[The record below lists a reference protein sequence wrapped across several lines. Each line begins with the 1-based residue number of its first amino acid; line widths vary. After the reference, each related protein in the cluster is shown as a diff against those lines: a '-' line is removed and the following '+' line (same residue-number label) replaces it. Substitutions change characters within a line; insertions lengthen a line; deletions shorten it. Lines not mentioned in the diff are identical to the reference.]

1 MTSNFSRR
9 FFLGG
14 SAAVA
19 GVIASASVVPIGR
32 AATMPLAVGASA
44 ASMALPDFGPR
55 PGVAKLNA
63 NENPFGPSK
72 AALAAI
78 EAASRQ
84 GAYYV
89 GDSVTR
95 LKAMIA
101 ERNGVDPAL
110 VSLSAGSSGVLTYI
124 AVAASKQGSILGP
137 DLFWDTTVR
146 KALEQGGE
154 MVQTP
159 ATADMAIDLD
169 ALYAK
174 IDGSISMVQVT
185 NPNNP
190 TGLVLEPEAL
200 RAFCRKASSKTMVL
214 VDEAYNELTDD
225 PEKNS
230 MVDLVREGRN
240 VAVART
246 FSKIY
251 GLAGMRIGYMIAPP
265 AITADI
271 NRYGL
276 GDYAMNQAGV
286 AAAIASFDDFGF
298 LAHSKAKI
306 VEGREMVISAT
317 REMGLQSLPSGT
329 NFVFVNLGKLDAEAF
344 RQKMAQ
350 RNVLIRGIYG
360 DYKTWSRVSMGK
372 IEDIERYVAALP
384 AVLDEMKA

>member
-32 AATMPLAVGASA
+32 AATMPLAAGVSA
-44 ASMALPDFGPR
+44 AGMALPDFGPR

-110 VSLSAGSSGVLTYI
+110 VSLSAGSSGVLTYL
-124 AVAASKQGSILGP
+124 AVAASKKGSILGP

-159 ATADMAIDLD
+159 ATADMTIDLD
-169 ALYAK
+169 ALYAS
-174 IDGSISMVQVT
+174 IDGSIAMVQVT

-190 TGLVLEPEAL
+190 TGLVLEPDAL
-200 RAFCRKASSKTMVL
+200 RAFCSKASSKTLVL

-251 GLAGMRIGYMIAPP
+251 GLAGMRVGYMIAPP

-306 VEGREMVISAT
+306 VEGRELVISAT
-317 REMGLQSLPSGT
+317 REMGLQPLPSGT

-344 RQKMAQ
+344 RQQMAK
-350 RNVLIRGIYG
+350 RDVLIRGIYG
-360 DYKTWSRVSMGK
+360 DYKNWSRVSMGK

-384 AVLDEMKA
+384 AVLDELKA